1 MRRYAGLAVVGMI
14 FVGVLAGCQSTG
26 DHPEHPDKPEVTETV
41 PDVPVVEDVP
51 DVPKV
56 PDVPDVPT
64 GDLGSPKNPIAV
76 SMAAKIKVDGDLAD
90 WAKIKALPMP
100 FMKSPTGPVKLAWS
114 AAGLYGAI
122 TVVDKEL
129 AIDPG
134 EPWSSDCVE
143 IWVEKDAARA
153 FDMGMNA
160 SQIALVADPDSKTG
174 DCLVVVPSGSD
185 AELDGE
191 AGIVAKWKKTKTGY
205 VIEFLFPAKALAP
218 AKMVAGTKIG
228 LNFAIDD
235 DGAPVAQFYCD
246 KSTDE
251 AYRTPELWGT
261 IVLKK

>member
-1 MRRYAGLAVVGMI
+1 MRRYAGLAVVAMI
-14 FVGVLAGCQSTG
+14 FVGVLVGCQSTSEP
-26 DHPEHPDKPEVTETV
+26 PEHPDHPEKVTPPVE
-41 PDVPVVEDVP
+41 PDHP
-51 DVPKV
+51 DK
-56 PDVPDVPT
+56 PDVPDKPEPPAL
-64 GDLGSPKNPIAV
+64 GADLGSPKNPIAV

-153 FDMGMNA
+153 FDMGINA

-228 LNFAIDD
+228 LNFALND
-235 DGAPVAQFYCD
+235 DGAPTAQFYCD
-246 KSTDE
+246 KNTDE